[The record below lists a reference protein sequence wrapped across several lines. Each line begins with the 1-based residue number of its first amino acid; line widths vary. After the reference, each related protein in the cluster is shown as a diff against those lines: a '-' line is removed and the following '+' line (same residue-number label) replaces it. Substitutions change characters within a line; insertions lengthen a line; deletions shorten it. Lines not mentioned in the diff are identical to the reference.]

1 MDITKLIE
9 TIVLV
14 IIAPFV
20 PLAVL
25 QLKRWMDAHVSD
37 QQQQTIYMAV
47 RTAVLAAEQMGL
59 SGVEAKKKAIEIADY
74 FLAAN
79 NMTAD
84 LDYLGDL
91 IEAEVFDQFN
101 RGLVGF
107 RLPQLPEASDGQ

>member
-25 QLKRWMDAHVSD
+25 QLKRWMDVHVSD
-37 QQQQTIYMAV
+37 QQQQIIYLAV

-59 SGVEAKKKAIEIADY
+59 SGVEAKKKAIEIADHT
-74 FLAAN
+74 LAAN
-79 NMTAD
+79 GLAAN
-84 LDYLGDL
+84 LDYLADL

-101 RGLVGF
+101 RGLVGL